1 MFLSHFEIN
10 LSCVNFNYLCE
21 CGNYIKTLSIF
32 YDAWG
37 SSWGC
42 TTEVHN
48 TVEPVLNS
56 HPQGIAE

>member
-10 LSCVNFNYLCE
+10 LFCVNFNYLCE

-37 SSWGC
+37 SSWGLGEMHVKKWGF
-42 TTEVHN
+42 TGGDIGQEIS
-48 TVEPVLNS
+48 L
-56 HPQGIAE
+56 

>member
-37 SSWGC
+37 SSWGLGEMHVKNGASQEG
-42 TTEVHN
+42 T
-48 TVEPVLNS
+48 
-56 HPQGIAE
+56 